1 MNLSAH
7 FTLEE
12 MVASSTAKAKK
23 IDNTPTQ
30 EVINNL
36 KELCV
41 NVLEPLRVALGKPIS
56 VTSGYR
62 SPALNKA
69 VGGAVDKNGKP
80 KSQHCFG
87 QAADIQVKGMTPK
100 QVCDKIDELVRKGI
114 IKAYDQLIE
123 EYGATGWCHVSY
135 VHNPNRKMR
144 FKIGC

>member
-56 VTSGYR
+56 VTSGFR
-62 SPALNKA
+62 CAKLNKA
-69 VGGAVDKNGKP
+69 IGGASN
-80 KSQHCFG
+80 SQHQTG

-114 IKAYDQLIE
+114 IKGYDQLIE